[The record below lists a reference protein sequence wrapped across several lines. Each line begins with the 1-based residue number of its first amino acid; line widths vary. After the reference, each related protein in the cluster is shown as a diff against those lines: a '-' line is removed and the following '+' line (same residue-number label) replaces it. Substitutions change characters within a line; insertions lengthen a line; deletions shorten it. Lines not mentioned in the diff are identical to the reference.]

1 MTRVYFFFVIII
13 SHKIWYTKEIIKPK
27 VGQTTSW
34 QKLAKLCR
42 DLTPNSHQICFAI
55 IVRKKI
61 QQRWSTIKA
70 TALSLGRHYEIKMA
84 LNQIYSFKSCLQLKN
99 ASPSKLDPVAAAPIL
114 PHQPILDQ
122 PRALNVVSMS
132 CLGRLRS
139 NYSGRRVNTF
149 THGHAGSLNN
159 KKFWT
164 GVQQLPNYSIF
175 QPGRAGTWQLL
186 GSVDLQFL
194 RALGASQ
201 SIFRLPSA
209 FASRLYR

>member
-1 MTRVYFFFVIII
+1 MEHDKGYSSFA
-13 SHKIWYTKEIIKPK
+13 
-27 VGQTTSW
+27 GQTLWDKNGLKSGIFL
-34 QKLAKLCR
+34 QKL
-42 DLTPNSHQICFAI
+42 FATQKC
-55 IVRKKI
+55 VSI
-61 QQRWSTIKA
+61 QTGSSCCSSSTA
-70 TALSLGRHYEIKMA
+70 
-84 LNQIYSFKSCLQLKN
+84 
-99 ASPSKLDPVAAAPIL
+99 
-114 PHQPILDQ
+114 HQPILDQ
-122 PRALNVVSMS
+122 PHALNVVSMS

-139 NYSGRRVNTF
+139 NYSGRCVNTF
-149 THGHAGSLNN
+149 THGHAGSLNK

-194 RALGASQ
+194 RALGALQ